1 MFNRG
6 INLKFINIL
15 RDKIF
20 NKTGLAFFLKSYNIK
35 IRLNKLITRQ
45 YLILVR

>member
-1 MFNRG
+1 MVEDLKAIFNRG

-20 NKTGLAFFLKSYNIK
+20 NKDKANFLFK
-35 IRLNKLITRQ
+35 KL
-45 YLILVR
+45 